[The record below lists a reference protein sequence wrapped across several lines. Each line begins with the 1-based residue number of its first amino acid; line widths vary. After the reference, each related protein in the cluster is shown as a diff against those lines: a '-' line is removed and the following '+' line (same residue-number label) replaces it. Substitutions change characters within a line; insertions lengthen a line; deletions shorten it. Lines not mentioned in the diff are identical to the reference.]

1 MWVVAGP
8 FDGEV
13 SNEVGF
19 QSNAFSSLTAYQ
31 SDPRYVVE
39 SKLLK
44 SGKSYVIGRKTTCD
58 LVVNHKK
65 VSHDHGKFIVEGFS
79 PDDVVRIL
87 VSPISWPCLLSM
99 VTDQR

>member
-8 FDGEV
+8 FDGEI

-19 QSNAFSSLTAYQ
+19 QSSASSSLTTHQ

-87 VSPISWPCLLSM
+87 ISPISWPCLLSM